1 MSKTATEIREKLEG
15 RFPGKV
21 KKAVLEAI
29 NPFLVV
35 ETSAIAEIG
44 TWLRDEP
51 ELVFDMLHCLSG
63 VDYPEE
69 EKLEVVY
76 HLYSLEHRHWIILK
90 VELPRD
96 APRVPTVEN
105 VWKTA
110 NWHERETYDLYGIVF
125 EGHSDLRR
133 ILLPDDWEG
142 HPLRKDWEWPES
154 WHGIPVKPG
163 KQMVERAKEGEDIG
177 IGPFD

>member
-1 MSKTATEIREKLEG
+1 MSKTAIQIREKVEG
-15 RFPGKV
+15 KFPGKV
-21 KKAVLEAI
+21 IKAELEAI
-29 NPFLVV
+29 NPFLVI

-51 ELVFDMLHCLSG
+51 ELVFDTLHCLSG
-63 VDYPEE
+63 VDFPEE

-76 HLYSLEHRHWIILK
+76 HLYSLEHRHWIVLK

-96 APRVPTVEN
+96 DAKVPTVEN

-163 KQMVERAKEGEDIG
+163 KKMVERAIEGEDIG